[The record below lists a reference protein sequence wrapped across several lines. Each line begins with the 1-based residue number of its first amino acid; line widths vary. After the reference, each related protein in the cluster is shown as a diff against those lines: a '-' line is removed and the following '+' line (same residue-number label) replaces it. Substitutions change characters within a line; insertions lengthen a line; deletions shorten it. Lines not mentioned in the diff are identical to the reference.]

1 MSLKKPV
8 VAAFDF
14 DGTITVKDTFIPF
27 LVSVFGATKV
37 GLALA
42 SLALPGIRVG
52 LGLASRDEFKALL
65 IRKLFRGASVKTLE
79 AAGVA
84 HTRTML
90 SLCRKEALSRIKW
103 HQQSGHRVVLVS
115 ASLNFYLEPM
125 AKLLGIRYL
134 LCTEVESIDGVCTG
148 EMRGANCRAAE
159 KVKRLESMLGALGQ
173 YEIYAYGDSEGDA
186 EMLTAAT
193 YPAFM
198 PFR

>member
-159 KVKRLESMLGALGQ
+159 KVKRLESMLGALEQ